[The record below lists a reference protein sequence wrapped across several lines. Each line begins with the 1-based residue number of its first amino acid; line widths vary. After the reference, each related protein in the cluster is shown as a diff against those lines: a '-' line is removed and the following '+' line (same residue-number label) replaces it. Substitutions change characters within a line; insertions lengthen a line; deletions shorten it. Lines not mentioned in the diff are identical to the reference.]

1 MSLVAQ
7 LPAVIGALPGVLH
20 GALLGAAEPAF
31 RGPTIDYHALA
42 PEIILTATVVV
53 LVLLD
58 SIKLERAKA
67 FMPVVTNLG
76 LLAALIPLLTLA
88 YDGGTR
94 VLFGGSYVVGP
105 MSLLLKAMFLVSAYV
120 VVLLSTNYVAEGDY
134 WESEYYTLLV
144 CSVLGMVVM
153 ASTRDLIGIFV
164 ALELLSIPA
173 YMLASWRKGDVRSN
187 EAGMK
192 YYLMGVFASA
202 VLLYGMSL
210 VYGLGGSTQL
220 EEIGRAI
227 ADAPDKGVPVI
238 TLALLFVVVGF
249 AFKVSAVPFHVWAPD
264 TYEGAPTPVTAFLA
278 VASKAAGFVALISL
292 VFYAFLPRADIIQPL
307 FFVLA
312 VASMTVGNLAA
323 LRQTNVVR
331 MLAYSGIA
339 QAGFML
345 APFVVAGENPFAAMQ
360 AVVIYLVIY
369 AAMNLGAFAVIIAIA
384 RKTRSAELKDLAG
397 IVHSMPGMAWCMVL
411 FLASLIGIPPLGG
424 WYAKFGV
431 FKVLVGAETGLGWAT
446 AIIMAINT
454 AIAAYY
460 YLNVAKA
467 MIFDDAPDG
476 DTAPAP
482 RTPPSLSAAVGIALV
497 ATFAFGVL
505 PGLLTNVT
513 AYGPLALGG

>member
-1 MSLVAQ
+1 MSLAAQ
-7 LPAVIGALPGVLH
+7 LTALV
-20 GALLGAAEPAF
+20 GAAEPTF

-42 PEIILTATVVV
+42 PEIVLSAAIVV

-67 FMPVVTNLG
+67 FMPVVANLA
-76 LLAALIPLLTLA
+76 LLGALIPLLTLA

-94 VLFGGSYVVGP
+94 ILFDGSYVVGP
-105 MSLLLKAMFLVSAYV
+105 MPLLLKAMFIVSTYV
-120 VVLLSTNYVAEGDY
+120 VVLLSMNYVAEGDY
-134 WESEYYTLLV
+134 WESEYYTLLLS
-144 CSVLGMVVM
+144 SVLGMVVM
-153 ASTRDLIGIFV
+153 ASSRDLIGIFV

-173 YMLASWRKGDVRSN
+173 YMLASWRKSDVRSN

-210 VYGLGGSTQL
+210 VYGIGGSTKL
-220 EEIGRAI
+220 FELGRAI
-227 ADAPDKGVPVI
+227 AEAPDKGVPVV

-278 VASKAAGFVALISL
+278 VASKGAGFVALISV
-292 VFYAFLPRADIIQPL
+292 VFYAFLPKVNIIQPL
-307 FFVLA
+307 FFVLS
-312 VASMTVGNLAA
+312 VASMTVGNLVA

-345 APFVVAGENPFAAMQ
+345 APFVVAGSDPYMAMQ
-360 AVVIYLVIY
+360 SVVIYMVIY

-397 IVHSMPGMAWCMVL
+397 IVHTMPGMAWCMVL
-411 FLASLIGIPPLGG
+411 FIASLVGIPPLGG
-424 WYAKFGV
+424 WFAKFSV
-431 FKVLVGAETGLGWAT
+431 FKVLIGADTGLGWAT
-446 AIIMAINT
+446 AIIMALNT
-454 AIAAYY
+454 AVAAYY
-460 YLNVAKA
+460 YLNVAKT

-476 DTAPAP
+476 DTTPAP
-482 RTPPSLSAAVGIALV
+482 RTPPALTAAVALTLI
-497 ATFAFGVL
+497 ATFVFGVL
-505 PGLLTNVT
+505 PGLLSNVT
-513 AYGPLALGG
+513 AYGPIAIGR

>member
-173 YMLASWRKGDVRSN
+173 YMLASWRKGDVKSN

-192 YYLMGVFASA
+192 YFLMGVFASA
-202 VLLYGMSL
+202 ILLPLGLYLTYQATYDKMSMNT
-210 VYGLGGSTQL
+210 G
-220 EEIGRAI
+220 
-227 ADAPDKGVPVI
+227 
-238 TLALLFVVVGF
+238 AL
-249 AFKVSAVPFHVWAPD
+249 K
-264 TYEGAPTPVTAFLA
+264 T
-278 VASKAAGFVALISL
+278 
-292 VFYAFLPRADIIQPL
+292 
-307 FFVLA
+307 FFVKIIGKL
-312 VASMTVGNLAA
+312 
-323 LRQTNVVR
+323 
-331 MLAYSGIA
+331 
-339 QAGFML
+339 
-345 APFVVAGENPFAAMQ
+345 PFN
-360 AVVIYLVIY
+360 
-369 AAMNLGAFAVIIAIA
+369 
-384 RKTRSAELKDLAG
+384 KK
-397 IVHSMPGMAWCMVL
+397 
-411 FLASLIGIPPLGG
+411 
-424 WYAKFGV
+424 
-431 FKVLVGAETGLGWAT
+431 
-446 AIIMAINT
+446 
-454 AIAAYY
+454 
-460 YLNVAKA
+460 
-467 MIFDDAPDG
+467 
-476 DTAPAP
+476 
-482 RTPPSLSAAVGIALV
+482 
-497 ATFAFGVL
+497 
-505 PGLLTNVT
+505 
-513 AYGPLALGG
+513 